1 MNTSPPLSI
10 VIVEILR
17 HTPHWVWLI
26 LAAIT
31 LLGALQLRQYR
42 ISRGRLLLAPIALG
56 AYSLWGASS
65 AFGAAAV
72 PAWLAGMALTL
83 LASRALRG
91 PRTIE
96 VAADG
101 RFVLPGSPWP
111 LLLMWSHLRVA
122 LRGGGDAGVPPSLGS
137 WRRHGGRCGHV
148 VRRAVRP
155 VRRAGLAC
163 AAIGTL
169 ARLGSSGVSRRR

>member
-10 VIVEILR
+10 VVVEILR

-111 LLLMWSHLRVA
+111 LLLMWAIFGLRYAVA
-122 LRGGGDAGVPPSLGS
+122 VTLVFHPA
-137 WRRHGGRCGHV
+137 WAHGGAMAVGV
-148 VRRAVRP
+148 ATLYGALFGLFAARAWRV
-155 VRRAGLAC
+155 LQS
-163 AAIGTL
+163 
-169 ARLGSSGVSRRR
+169 ARWPGSVQVA

>member
-10 VIVEILR
+10 VIVEILK

-31 LLGALQLRQYR
+31 LAGVWQLRE
-42 ISRGRLLLAPIALG
+42 SRVSRSRLLLAPTALG

-72 PAWLAGMALTL
+72 PAWLAGMALAL
-83 LASRALRG
+83 LANRALRW
-91 PRTIE
+91 PRTVE

-101 RFVLPGSPWP
+101 RLVLRGSPFP
-111 LLLMWSHLRVA
+111 LLLMWTLFGMRYAVA
-122 LRGGGDAGVPPSLGS
+122 VTLVFHPAWAREGAMAVGV
-137 WRRHGGRCGHV
+137 
-148 VRRAVRP
+148 
-155 VRRAGLAC
+155 AGLYGMLSGLFTARAWRVLQSASSPVSVQ
-163 AAIGTL
+163 AA
-169 ARLGSSGVSRRR
+169 